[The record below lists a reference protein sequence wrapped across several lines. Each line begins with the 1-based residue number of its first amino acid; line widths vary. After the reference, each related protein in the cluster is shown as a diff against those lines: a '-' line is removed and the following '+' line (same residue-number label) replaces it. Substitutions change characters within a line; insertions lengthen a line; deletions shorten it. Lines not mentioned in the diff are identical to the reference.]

1 MTTFYDL
8 LNINLNESNEN
19 IKESYKNKIK
29 NYKYKNLN
37 NDDILVIKQLKTAL
51 FILLNKDLRELY
63 NNLILSND
71 KNSDDNWKI
80 NGLNSTDNADLN
92 SLFDNNII
100 NNIELTPTITKS
112 SSLEKV
118 NNFINERIFNNI
130 NQNQNQNKIIYNS
143 MMPIQTREDRKLTN

>member
-19 IKESYKNKIK
+19 IKVSYKNKIK